1 MLLLMCPHA
10 ASHHSIQPQCFS
22 ASVVNFTSIFI
33 FATYTQQTIG
43 YGNYFVTSCMS
54 SAIILIIQSVTDIL
68 LDAIM
73 LGVLYSR
80 ISHPKQRARSIFISD
95 SACIA
100 RRDSILKF
108 MFRVGDVQKTQVVD
122 PKVKAYLYTF
132 GRGRRTAE
140 GETIPVRVEALDLPG
155 IAGRLLL
162 PMVVEHTVDEKS
174 PLYGHT
180 HDSLVVRALVSL
192 RQCPRHTQCYSVL
205 FLKFSRF
212 ILCCCCVP
220 CCHRSS
226 HPLHP
231 TAAQVTL
238 PLTTHCPLLTTHC
251 HSLHTAH
258 LTAPRRCRLRSWS
271 PLREA
276 PSLATPSWLASPT
289 SPTRCTGVTAL
300 STS

>member
-1 MLLLMCPHA
+1 MAVRLCHA
-10 ASHHSIQPQCFS
+10 ICNQHVDHSIEPTCFTPT
-22 ASVVNFTSIFI
+22 VVDFTSIFI

-43 YGNYFVTSCMS
+43 YGNYAVTGCMS
-54 SAIILIIQSVTDIL
+54 GAVILILQSVTDIL

-140 GETIPVRVEALDLPG
+140 GETVPVRVEPLDLPA

-162 PMVVEHTVDEKS
+162 PLIIEHTIDEKS

-180 HDSLVVRALVSL
+180 HESLVVR
-192 RQCPRHTQCYSVL
+192 RII
-205 FLKFSRF
+205 K
-212 ILCCCCVP
+212 
-220 CCHRSS
+220 
-226 HPLHP
+226 
-231 TAAQVTL
+231 
-238 PLTTHCPLLTTHC
+238 
-251 HSLHTAH
+251 
-258 LTAPRRCRLRSWS
+258 
-271 PLREA
+271 PLR
-276 PSLATPSWLASPT
+276 
-289 SPTRCTGVTAL
+289 
-300 STS
+300 